1 MTICDSMHLGKEV
14 IWKKI
19 LSMFP
24 VMVALLVLALGGLGL
39 YIGLLARP
47 VSYGM
52 PYTYSQTLEGTGYE
66 EVDGQTQNVT
76 INFESDEKAVLK
88 MEMNGEVSELT
99 YWTVRNGNKVW
110 FVADANSFT
119 YEQFKEA
126 IKEIKA
132 DANEWDAIWSEDSSD
147 IQILHVNAFEISS
160 NLSPDTF
167 KCTGAIVF
175 AAVWGVVE
183 VALIAVAAL
192 SLTFYLKGKK
202 QESKPAETEQQ

>member
-1 MTICDSMHLGKEV
+1 M
-14 IWKKI
+14 KKF
-19 LSMFP
+19 LSMTP

-99 YWTVRNGNKVW
+99 YQTVRNGNKVW

-147 IQILHVNAFEISS
+147 IQIFNVNAFEISS
-160 NLSPDTF
+160 NLSPDTL

-175 AAVWGVVE
+175 AAVWGAIE

>member
-1 MTICDSMHLGKEV
+1 M
-14 IWKKI
+14 KKI

-66 EVDGQTQNVT
+66 EVDGQTQVMT
-76 INFESDEKAVLK
+76 INFKSGKQVTMFNKIGEESGSMDFWYVQ
-88 MEMNGEVSELT
+88 
-99 YWTVRNGNKVW
+99 NGNKVW
-110 FVADANSFT
+110 LVSPVEESITEEEFD
-119 YEQFKEA
+119 QFIEA
-126 IKEIKA
+126 LKA
-132 DANEWDAIWSEDSSD
+132 DKKEWDAVWNGEGQDL
-147 IQILHVNAFEISS
+147 QILQINAFEISS
-160 NLSPDTF
+160 VDGSSDQTL

-175 AAVWGVVE
+175 AAVWGAIE
-183 VALIAVAAL
+183 VALIVFAAL

>member
-1 MTICDSMHLGKEV
+1 M
-14 IWKKI
+14 KKF
-19 LSMFP
+19 LSMTP

-52 PYTYSQTLEGTGYE
+52 NYTYSTTIEGTGHE

-76 INFESDEKAVLK
+76 INFESDEKATLK
-88 MEMNGEVSELT
+88 MEMNGEVSERT

-119 YEQFKEA
+119 YDQFKEA

-132 DANEWDAIWSEDSSD
+132 DANEWDAIWSEDSND
-147 IQILHVNAFEISS
+147 IQIFHVNAFEISS

-175 AAVWGVVE
+175 AAVWGAIE

>member
-1 MTICDSMHLGKEV
+1 M
-14 IWKKI
+14 KKF
-19 LSMFP
+19 LSKMP
-24 VMVALLVLALGGLGL
+24 VMAVLLVLALGGLGL

-76 INFESDEKAVLK
+76 INFESDEKATLK

-132 DANEWDAIWSEDSSD
+132 DANEWDAIWSGDSND
-147 IQILHVNAFEISS
+147 IQIFHVNAFEISS
-160 NLSPDTF
+160 NLYPDTF

-175 AAVWGVVE
+175 AAVWGAIE
-183 VALIAVAAL
+183 VALIVFAAL

>member
-1 MTICDSMHLGKEV
+1 M
-14 IWKKI
+14 KKF
-19 LSMFP
+19 LSMTP
-24 VMVALLVLALGGLGL
+24 VMAVLLVLALGGLGL

-66 EVDGQTQNVT
+66 ELDGQTQVMT
-76 INFESDEKAVLK
+76 INFKSGKQVTMFNKIGEESDSRDFWYVQ
-88 MEMNGEVSELT
+88 
-99 YWTVRNGNKVW
+99 NGNKVW
-110 FVADANSFT
+110 LVPPVEESITEEEFD
-119 YEQFKEA
+119 QFIELL
-126 IKEIKA
+126 KA
-132 DANEWDAIWSEDSSD
+132 DKEEWDAIWNGEGQDL
-147 IQILHVNAFEISS
+147 QILQINAFEISS
-160 NLSPDTF
+160 VDGSSDQTL

-202 QESKPAETEQQ
+202 QESKPAEAEQQ

>member
-1 MTICDSMHLGKEV
+1 M
-14 IWKKI
+14 KKF
-19 LSMFP
+19 LSMTP
-24 VMVALLVLALGGLGL
+24 VMAVLLVLALGGLGL

-52 PYTYSQTLEGTGYE
+52 PYTYSQTIEGTGYE

-76 INFESDEKAVLK
+76 INFESDEKATLK
-88 MEMNGEVSELT
+88 MEMNGEVSERT

-147 IQILHVNAFEISS
+147 IQIFHVNAFEISS

-175 AAVWGVVE
+175 AAVWGAIE
-183 VALIAVAAL
+183 VTLIVFAAL

-202 QESKPAETEQQ
+202 QVSKPAEAEQQ

>member
-1 MTICDSMHLGKEV
+1 M
-14 IWKKI
+14 KKF
-19 LSMFP
+19 LSKMP
-24 VMVALLVLALGGLGL
+24 VMAVLLVLALGGLGL

-76 INFESDEKAVLK
+76 INFESDEKATLK
-88 MEMNGEVSELT
+88 MEMNGEVSERT

-119 YEQFKEA
+119 YDQFKEA

-132 DANEWDAIWSEDSSD
+132 DANEWDAIWSEDSND
-147 IQILHVNAFEISS
+147 IQIFHVNAFEISS
-160 NLSPDTF
+160 NLTPDTF

>member
-1 MTICDSMHLGKEV
+1 M
-14 IWKKI
+14 KKF
-19 LSMFP
+19 LSMTP
-24 VMVALLVLALGGLGL
+24 VMAVLLVLALGGLGL

-52 PYTYSQTLEGTGYE
+52 DYTYSQTLEGTGYE
-66 EVDGQTQNVT
+66 EVDGQEQNVT
-76 INFESDEKAVLK
+76 INFESDEKATLK
-88 MEMNGEVSELT
+88 MEMNGEVSERT

-119 YEQFKEA
+119 YDQFKEA

-132 DANEWDAIWSEDSSD
+132 DANEWDAIWSEDSND
-147 IQILHVNAFEISS
+147 IQIFHVNAFEISS

-175 AAVWGVVE
+175 AAVWGAIE

-202 QESKPAETEQQ
+202 QESKPAEAEQQ

>member
-1 MTICDSMHLGKEV
+1 M
-14 IWKKI
+14 KKF
-19 LSMFP
+19 LSMTP
-24 VMVALLVLALGGLGL
+24 VMAVLLVLALGGLGL

-52 PYTYSQTLEGTGYE
+52 DYTYSQTLEGTGYE

-147 IQILHVNAFEISS
+147 IQIFQVNAFEISS
-160 NLSPDTF
+160 NLYPDTL

-175 AAVWGVVE
+175 AAVWGAIE
-183 VALIAVAAL
+183 VALIVFAAL

>member
-1 MTICDSMHLGKEV
+1 M
-14 IWKKI
+14 KKF
-19 LSMFP
+19 LSMTP
-24 VMVALLVLALGGLGL
+24 VMAVLLVLALGGLGL

-52 PYTYSQTLEGTGYE
+52 NYTYSTTIEGTGYE

-88 MEMNGEVSELT
+88 MEINGEVSELT

-110 FVADANSFT
+110 FAADANSFT

-126 IKEIKA
+126 IKVIKA

-147 IQILHVNAFEISS
+147 IQIFNVNAFEISS
-160 NLSPDTF
+160 NLSPDTL

-175 AAVWGVVE
+175 AAVWGAIE

>member
-1 MTICDSMHLGKEV
+1 M
-14 IWKKI
+14 KKF
-19 LSMFP
+19 LSKMP
-24 VMVALLVLALGGLGL
+24 VMAVLLVLALGGLGL

-76 INFESDEKAVLK
+76 INFESDEKATLK
-88 MEMNGEVSELT
+88 MEMNGEVSERT

-119 YEQFKEA
+119 YDQFKEA

-132 DANEWDAIWSEDSSD
+132 DANEWDAIWSEDSND
-147 IQILHVNAFEISS
+147 IQIFHVNAFEISS

-202 QESKPAETEQQ
+202 QESKPAEAEQQ

>member
-1 MTICDSMHLGKEV
+1 M
-14 IWKKI
+14 KKF
-19 LSMFP
+19 LSMTP
-24 VMVALLVLALGGLGL
+24 VMAVLLVLALGGLGL

-66 EVDGQTQNVT
+66 ELDGQTQVMT
-76 INFESDEKAVLK
+76 INFKSGKQVTMFNKIGEESDSRDFWYVQ
-88 MEMNGEVSELT
+88 
-99 YWTVRNGNKVW
+99 NGNKVW
-110 FVADANSFT
+110 LVPPVEESITEEEFD
-119 YEQFKEA
+119 QFIELL
-126 IKEIKA
+126 KA
-132 DANEWDAIWSEDSSD
+132 DKEEWDAIWNGEGQDL
-147 IQILHVNAFEISS
+147 QILQINAFEISS
-160 NLSPDTF
+160 VDGSSDQTL